1 MPLSIFRCSL
11 TVALSLIASNALAQD
26 DITELTLA
34 KDNDLTEISIEQLL
48 NIEVFTSSRFPQK
61 SSEAP
66 SRVTVVDAKAI
77 QKYGYKTL
85 KDILNS
91 IPGLYT
97 TYDRNYT
104 YIGARGFGIPGDYST
119 RFLMLLDG
127 KRVNDNIYD
136 SFGADYDGIV
146 NVDLIQ
152 RVEFSSG
159 PGSAVYGANAFFGVI
174 NVITKNGDDI
184 DGVQV
189 SADYGSENSRRAR
202 VTAGNTFENGVD
214 AMISASAYKSDG
226 ADLYFAE
233 FDDPATNN
241 GVAQGLDY
249 HEARELFIKLKYED
263 WGLSV
268 AYNDRKKGIPTATY
282 GQEFNTPPSE
292 TIDTLALATLS
303 YEPVINKD
311 SQIFSSLTVGRY
323 VYEGDFSY
331 DYEDPA
337 NPGLTVNR
345 DESLGHWLNAQARYQ
360 TTHFD
365 KQRIIIGAEYQ
376 HNGKQDQANFDVD
389 PFESYLDDSHS
400 SKLLGLYLQD
410 EIHLSKQFILN
421 AGIRYD
427 NNSFD
432 TDSGQKTN
440 NIVNPRL
447 ALIYSMQPETTLK
460 LIYGTAYRNP
470 NAYELYYS
478 GDDLG
483 YLPSDNLE
491 PEEIESYEFDIEHF
505 FNNNFKLTAS
515 IYSNDTTNLIGLNS
529 DPATGDLFFDNIA
542 EVSAIGTD
550 IEAEFISNSG
560 LMLRTSYSYVDTEN
574 KTTGMRLS
582 NAPRNMVKLNLSS
595 PVFNRIADAGIEFQ
609 FMSDRA
615 TPSGGT
621 TEDYGIT
628 NLTLSSEK
636 LYERLI
642 LSASIYNL
650 FDRQYSDPASDE
662 HVQNSIPQD
671 GRNFRIKA
679 SYTF

>member
-85 KDILNS
+85 RDILNS

-104 YIGARGFGIPGDYST
+104 YLGARGFGIPGDYNT

-136 SFGADYDGIV
+136 SFGTDYDGIV

-159 PGSAVYGANAFFGVI
+159 PGSAIYGANAFFGVI

-226 ADLYFAE
+226 ADLYFSE

-249 HEARELFIKLKYED
+249 HEARELFLKLKYDD

-282 GQEFNTPPSE
+282 EQEFNTPPSE

-303 YEPVINKD
+303 YDPVINKD

-345 DESLGHWLNAQARYQ
+345 DESLGHWLNAQVR
-360 TTHFD
+360 
-365 KQRIIIGAEYQ
+365 
-376 HNGKQDQANFDVD
+376 
-389 PFESYLDDSHS
+389 
-400 SKLLGLYLQD
+400 
-410 EIHLSKQFILN
+410 
-421 AGIRYD
+421 
-427 NNSFD
+427 
-432 TDSGQKTN
+432 
-440 NIVNPRL
+440 
-447 ALIYSMQPETTLK
+447 
-460 LIYGTAYRNP
+460 
-470 NAYELYYS
+470 
-478 GDDLG
+478 
-483 YLPSDNLE
+483 
-491 PEEIESYEFDIEHF
+491 
-505 FNNNFKLTAS
+505 
-515 IYSNDTTNLIGLNS
+515 
-529 DPATGDLFFDNIA
+529 
-542 EVSAIGTD
+542 
-550 IEAEFISNSG
+550 
-560 LMLRTSYSYVDTEN
+560 
-574 KTTGMRLS
+574 
-582 NAPRNMVKLNLSS
+582 
-595 PVFNRIADAGIEFQ
+595 
-609 FMSDRA
+609 
-615 TPSGGT
+615 
-621 TEDYGIT
+621 
-628 NLTLSSEK
+628 
-636 LYERLI
+636 
-642 LSASIYNL
+642 
-650 FDRQYSDPASDE
+650 
-662 HVQNSIPQD
+662 
-671 GRNFRIKA
+671 
-679 SYTF
+679 